1 MGYAKMKL
9 KIKRRK
15 KSKIAISE
23 VLGTVLLMALTIVIG
38 FAAWMWASSAAASAE
53 RNFGDSIQSN
63 ISCLSQNFVI
73 TNANFSATSHNLVTV
88 WFFNNGIGS
97 IGLSELTISNASS
110 GGTWSYS
117 NSTLITASTTV
128 AAGSGSQNQVGQN
141 VIAVASTAGFVAGQS
156 VELNTGGPRDE
167 TLVIQSLGSGTIT
180 FTSNLLYTHS
190 VGDTVT
196 TTQLTQGQISAVTFN
211 AGTTLSGQWSN
222 NRTLYSFSAVA
233 QCQGD
238 IISNYQQVW

>member
-1 MGYAKMKL
+1 MKL
-9 KIKRRK
+9 KIKRKGKR
-15 KSKIAISE
+15 SRRAISE

-38 FAAWMWASSAAASAE
+38 FAAWMWANSAATSAE
-53 RNFGDSIQSN
+53 RSFGDSIQSN

-73 TNANFSATSHNLVTV
+73 TNANFSSTNHNLVTV
-88 WFFNNGIGS
+88 WFFNNGIGT
-97 IGLSELTISNASS
+97 IGLSVLTISNASS

-117 NSTLITASTTV
+117 NSSVITASTTV
-128 AAGSGSQNQVGQN
+128 VAGSGGQNQVGQN
-141 VIAVASTAGFVAGQS
+141 VLAVATTTGFVTGQS

-167 TLVIQSLGSGTIT
+167 TLVIQSIGSGTIT
-180 FTSNLLYTHS
+180 FASNLRYTHPA
-190 VGDTVT
+190 GDTAK